1 MRTTDQ
7 ASTDGE
13 QGKVG
18 RRWQLSSLSRNTRL
32 LLVLVW
38 ACFLARG
45 FFYASLFPLWE
56 GYDEFSHFAY
66 VQHLAVHGELP
77 VLGQSQVSR
86 EVDESLR
93 LVPLP
98 WMQRQLPAPHLTHDA
113 YWKLPGEEREQRQ
126 DKLRSL
132 PAEWAQEPALE
143 DLGFFWE
150 AQQPPLYYWLFSWP
164 LRVASNAGLPT
175 RVMLLRWLSVLLAS
189 LVIPLGFLLARR
201 VFGRDGPALGAVAL
215 VAAMPELMVNL
226 CRVGNESLAIVLYT
240 ALVYLTLKVVEG
252 PERTGRGWLLGVIL
266 GLGLLTKAYFLTAL
280 PPLTLLFAWGLWR
293 RPGERRRIF
302 LQGILA
308 TSIAALIA
316 GWWYWRNLLLTGS
329 LSGQRDDAALRD
341 VPLLDLLQQVPQV
354 DWTNAV
360 DSIFISHI
368 WFGNWSFLQVRSWMY
383 HSFRYIVFL
392 ALLGLVILVWRL
404 WRNPSAQTSPFP
416 PAGPLLVLAAFYGFF
431 CVGLAYHVLITFVNQ
446 GVSASTGWY
455 IYALVVVE
463 VILATLGLFALC
475 PARGRRWILP
485 AATSLFV
492 LLDLYAT
499 HFLLIPYYTG
509 LIAHKPDG
517 HLASFYASQL
527 GEVGV
532 GAVLERLTV
541 NKPALMSAPVFVLL
555 WVLFL
560 SATLGLV
567 ALSLR
572 ASRQKSCEEA
582 RS

>member
-1 MRTTDQ
+1 M
-7 ASTDGE
+7 
-13 QGKVG
+13 
-18 RRWQLSSLSRNTRL
+18 SSLSRNTRL

-66 VQHLAVHGELP
+66 VQHLAAHGELP

-113 YWKLPGEEREQRQ
+113 YWKLPAEEREQRQ

-164 LRVASNAGLPT
+164 LQVASNAGLPT

-252 PERTGRGWLLGVIL
+252 PERTGRGWLLGVVL

-280 PPLTLLFAWGLWR
+280 PLLTLLFAWGLWR
-293 RPGERRRIF
+293 RSGWRREIF
-302 LQGILA
+302 LEGALA
-308 TSIAALIA
+308 GSIALLLS
-316 GWWYWRNLLLTGS
+316 GWVYWRNLRLTGVWFPQPGS
-329 LSGQRDDAALRD
+329 ETIRDL
-341 VPLLDLLQQVPQV
+341 PFTGLLGRTGEV
-354 DWTNAV
+354 DWSNVAGSV
-360 DSIFISHI
+360 FRSHI
-368 WFGNWSFLQVRSWMY
+368 WFGGWSFLQIRSWMY
-383 HSFRYIVFL
+383 DLFGFILLL
-392 ALLGLVILVWRL
+392 AMVGLGVLIWQL
-404 WRNPSAQTSPFP
+404 WRKAQTSARLLPC
-416 PAGPLLVLAAFYGFF
+416 PAHLLVLVAFYGLF
-431 CVGLAYHVLITFVNQ
+431 VLGVAYHALLMFVLWDA
-446 GVSASTGWY
+446 SASTGWY
-455 IYALVVVE
+455 LYSLVVPE
-463 VILATLGLFALC
+463 VILASLGLFALV
-475 PARGRRWILP
+475 PARWRGWILP

-509 LIAHKPDG
+509 LIAHRPNG
-517 HLASFYASQL
+517 QLASFYASQL

-532 GAVLERLTV
+532 GTVLERLTV

-555 WVLFL
+555 WILFL

-567 ALSLR
+567 ALSVR
-572 ASRQKSCEEA
+572 ASQDTGVGGEVLAEA
-582 RS
+582 GHLAPSP